1 MGTNETPVE
10 RDLASSGT
18 RTAMTWGPGIL
29 LMILTGPLGG
39 WARALGWTVGLVWL
53 ASLCLLNFARC
64 RRVHCAFT
72 GPFFLSLAV
81 IAALAGAKVLA
92 FGNNAWNLLGLI
104 ALVGGAALTYAPE
117 MSWGRYWRVGERE
130 GGSLAR

>member
-1 MGTNETPVE
+1 
-10 RDLASSGT
+10 
-18 RTAMTWGPGIL
+18 MTWGPGIL
-29 LMILTGPLGG
+29 LMILTGPLVG

-81 IAALAGAKVLA
+81 LAALAGAQGLA
-92 FGNNAWNLLGLI
+92 FGRNARHPLGLV
-104 ALVGGAALTYAPE
+104 ALGGGGVLTYAPE
-117 MSWGRYWRVGERE
+117 SVWGRYWPVGAAD
-130 GGSLAR
+130 GGGRSR